1 MKRLIFTF
9 LALLV
14 LGAPANAQNQN
25 GGFSFQVDSTRIVAD
40 TNKNGDNLTEAE
52 EDAAYAG
59 DKSDIRTD
67 ETDDDGPKVSND
79 ILTPAVPAPP
89 AVQTNNA
96 MERCNIYKNERA
108 RLICQDRMMKIDRMK
123 AAREK
128 RREMTSPVLRS
139 EEKKLQQQASEAES
153 EAKIDKIVS
162 ENDEN
167 VDVNVTVEPTVTTTA
182 APETAVK

>member
-25 GGFSFQVDSTRIVAD
+25 GGFSFQVDSTRKVAD
-40 TNKNGDNLTEAE
+40 TDKSGDNLTEAE

-67 ETDDDGPKVSND
+67 ETDDDGPEVSND

-128 RREMTSPVLRS
+128 RRDVASPVLRS
-139 EEKKLQQQASEAES
+139 EEKKMQQQASEAET
-153 EAKIDKIVS
+153 EAKIDEIAS
-162 ENDEN
+162 EGDGE
-167 VDVNVTVEPTVTTTA
+167 VDVDVTVEPIVTTTPT
-182 APETAVK
+182 PEAVVK